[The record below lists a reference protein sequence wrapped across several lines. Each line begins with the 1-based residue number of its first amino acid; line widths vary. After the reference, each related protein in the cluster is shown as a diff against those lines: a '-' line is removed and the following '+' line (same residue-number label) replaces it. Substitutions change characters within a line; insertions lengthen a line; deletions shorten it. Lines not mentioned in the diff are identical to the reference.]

1 MNETI
6 RNILE
11 RRSIRAYRPE
21 QIKDE
26 ERDIIL
32 QAAMHAP
39 SAMGKQPWHFTVIQR
54 KDIIDAISEGVKKAA
69 INRNIP
75 GLKERVLE
83 PGFHALYAAP
93 TAIIISG
100 DKTSKFVYADCAA
113 AAENILIAAQSLG
126 IGTCFI
132 AMTDIFFSTEEG
144 RKFAREIGIPEC
156 YEPIYTVAVG
166 YKACDAP
173 QPAPRK
179 ENAVTILRQGDG
191 SVFVA
196 FQKNH

>member
-32 QAAMHAP
+32 QAAMYAP

-54 KDIIDAISEGVKKAA
+54 KDIIDAISEGIKTAA
-69 INRNIP
+69 ISQNIP
-75 GLKERVLE
+75 GLKERVAD
-83 PGFHALYAAP
+83 PKFHALYSAP
-93 TAIIISG
+93 TVIIISG
-100 DKTSKFVYADCAA
+100 DQASRFVYADCAA

-132 AMTDIFFSTEEG
+132 AMTDVFFSTEEG
-144 RKFAREIGIPEC
+144 REFAEKIGIPKG
-156 YEPIYTVAVG
+156 YKPLYTVAVG
-166 YKACDAP
+166 YKASDAP
-173 QPAPRK
+173 QAAPRR
-179 ENAVTILRQGDG
+179 ENVINIL
-191 SVFVA
+191 
-196 FQKNH
+196 N